1 MDVNNMKAN
10 NKIVYG
16 VFLFL
21 SFSMSALANNAY
33 KAEETH
39 AVQFQ
44 RGASGAVVNGKVT
57 GNQDVDYTLTAKQG
71 QLITVKMESAWPHPF
86 FSVFEPKGKVIFDGM
101 SDGDSFSGQLPS
113 SGKYIIRVYQKGN
126 AKDAGE
132 THAFKLTIKITN

>member
-1 MDVNNMKAN
+1 MKIKK
-10 NKIVYG
+10 KIVSG

-33 KAEETH
+33 KADETY

-44 RGASGAVVNGKVT
+44 KGTSGAVANGKVT

-71 QLITVKMESAWPHPF
+71 QLMVVKMDSAWPHPF

-101 SDGDSFSGQLPS
+101 SDGDSFSGRLPS

-132 THAFKLTIKITN
+132 THSFKLSIKITN

>member
-1 MDVNNMKAN
+1 MKTN
-10 NKIVYG
+10 KKIVSG

-33 KAEETH
+33 KADETH

-44 RGASGAVVNGKVT
+44 KGTSGAVVDGKVT

-71 QLITVKMESAWPHPF
+71 QLMVVKMDSAWPHPF

-132 THAFKLTIKITN
+132 THSFTLSIKVTN